1 MGTIIHFRQISVKV
15 LYPEWCCQLADEY
28 ILIET
33 LLHKHDELY
42 QELPRLRQADK
53 GAFGMT
59 DKGIAHYNRS
69 CRKERLFNQEINR
82 PVDIVQTEVS
92 EIIK

>member
-33 LLHKHDELY
+33 LLHMMSFTKAS
-42 QELPRLRQADK
+42 RLRQAEV
-53 GAFGMT
+53 AFGMT
-59 DKGIAHYNRS
+59 DKEIAHYNRS
-69 CRKERLFNQEINR
+69 CEGCL
-82 PVDIVQTEVS
+82 
-92 EIIK
+92 IKK